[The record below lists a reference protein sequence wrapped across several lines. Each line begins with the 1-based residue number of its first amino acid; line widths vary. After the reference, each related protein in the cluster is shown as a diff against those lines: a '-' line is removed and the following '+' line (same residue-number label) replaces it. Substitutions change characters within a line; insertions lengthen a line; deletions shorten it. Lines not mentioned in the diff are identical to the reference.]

1 MLERLGDADVSKI
14 HDNVTLQRY
23 TFVVRCVS
31 LLSSRR
37 HALRSPRRRHR
48 ILRATRP
55 SRWRRRVNC
64 GFLVVH
70 DDRFTSRTST
80 RRCRRLRD
88 IRPPFRDFGDW
99 HDVER
104 RAYLFNC
111 IRNHLSHHARK
122 HVYVADDVICQRHW
136 RRRRCCVFIVQHRAR
151 VESGRQRRL
160 RRHLFVARGVIR
172 HHLVFLNQ
180 HTFSRRRICEY
191 RHGDA
196 GNDSVHLHW
205 RRGPQRRSKC
215 LFRRRQLLRRTK
227 QHLRCFARCFPIQRR
242 CRRTHR
248 R

>member
-55 SRWRRRVNC
+55 SRWRRRVSC
-64 GFLVVH
+64 GFLVVR

-88 IRPPFRDFGDW
+88 IRPPFRDFSHW

-104 RAYLFNC
+104 RANLFNC
-111 IRNHLSHHARK
+111 IRNHLSHHPRK
-122 HVYVADDVICQRHW
+122 HVYVADDVIRQRHW
-136 RRRRCCVFIVQHRAR
+136 RRRRCGVFGRNIVQHRAR
-151 VESGRQRRL
+151 VESRRQRRL
-160 RRHLFVARGVIR
+160 RRHLLVARGVIR
-172 HHLVFLNQ
+172 HRLVILEP
-180 HTFSRRRICEY
+180 T
-191 RHGDA
+191 A
-196 GNDSVHLHW
+196 L
-205 RRGPQRRSKC
+205 
-215 LFRRRQLLRRTK
+215 
-227 QHLRCFARCFPIQRR
+227 
-242 CRRTHR
+242 
-248 R
+248 